1 MMGKPQPENTVQIIH
16 KIWHVIMEGIAKL
29 NFKNDPHIL
38 MNVTDLI
45 VKWTPLFK
53 IVSIIQLVT
62 FLVSR

>member
-1 MMGKPQPENTVQIIH
+1 MGKPQTENFVQVIH
-16 KIWHVIMEGIAKL
+16 KIWHVIMEGIGKL

-53 IVSIIQLVT
+53 IVSL
-62 FLVSR
+62 FN